1 MRAIVLI
8 IHIYEAILVFRDIY
22 VLKYVKAG
30 VVAKVVLVSYLDESW
45 KMTFATPFYCQPLP
59 TPLAKVGWLK
69 PGLIIL
75 PLQF

>member
-22 VLKYVKAG
+22 VLKYIKWE

-45 KMTFATPFYCQPLP
+45 KMTFATPFYFQSLP
-59 TPLAKVGWLK
+59 TPWLK
-69 PGLIIL
+69 LGG
-75 PLQF
+75 